1 MTSEANRW
9 KPKAA
14 ETVARRVVETIV
26 QQGLANGDRLPREA
40 EMVEEFGVSRETL
53 REALRLLET
62 QRLIA
67 LRRGPGGGP
76 VVAEAASV
84 NLGRISTLYFQM
96 VGATYGELV
105 EAWSLAEELLAARA
119 ASNPDSRLRTA
130 VMAPYLD
137 QSGDVLDASSL
148 DTFMSMHTG
157 FHDALGE
164 LGVNRVLHLSLASF
178 GQIVSYQA
186 DVIEDPRL
194 FRQLI
199 YDDHAK
205 VARAVAAGHHRAAR
219 ELMRGHIEGMWA
231 QCRSQVM
238 EDHGEAVRWL

>member
-1 MTSEANRW
+1 
-9 KPKAA
+9 
-14 ETVARRVVETIV
+14 
-26 QQGLANGDRLPREA
+26 
-40 EMVEEFGVSRETL
+40 MVEQFGVSRETL

-67 LRRGPGGGP
+67 LRRGPGSGP
-76 VVAEAASV
+76 VVSEAESV

-96 VGATYGELV
+96 VGASYHELV
-105 EAWSLAEELLAARA
+105 EAWTLAEELLASRA
-119 ASNPDSRLRTA
+119 ARNPDSRLRAT

-137 QSGDVLDASSL
+137 QFGDVQDASSL

-157 FHDALGE
+157 FHDALGK
-164 LGVNRVLHLSLASF
+164 LGGNRVLHLSLASF

-194 FRQLI
+194 LRQLI
-199 YDDHAK
+199 HDDHTK
-205 VARAVAAGHHRAAR
+205 VARAVASGHHRVAR
-219 ELMRGHIEGMWA
+219 EMMREHIEGVWA

-238 EDHGEAVRWL
+238 AAHGEAVRWL